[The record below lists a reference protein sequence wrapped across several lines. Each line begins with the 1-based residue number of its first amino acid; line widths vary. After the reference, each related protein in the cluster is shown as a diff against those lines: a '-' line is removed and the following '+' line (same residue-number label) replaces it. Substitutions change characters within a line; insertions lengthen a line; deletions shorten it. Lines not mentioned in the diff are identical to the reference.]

1 VGQAALDQV
10 LEIIKDLSRD
20 DLCLVAQ
27 AVRKRLQ
34 PQDEAAAEEAFLQSL
49 LEKGVISEIRRL
61 GPEAFRE
68 RPLVPIQGEPL
79 SETII
84 RERR

>member
-1 VGQAALDQV
+1 MADSSLAQTLELIQELNDEELRQV
-10 LEIIKDLSRD
+10 QE
-20 DLCLVAQ
+20 

-49 LEKGVISEIRRL
+49 LEKGIITEIRRP
-61 GPEAFRE
+61 GPEANRE
-68 RPLVPIQGEPL
+68 RVLVPIQGEPL